1 MTRSMAPMTL
11 PIEPATMAPAPG
23 TMDWLGAAGADADA
37 DADGAAVG
45 A

>member
-1 MTRSMAPMTL
+1 MTL

-37 DADGAAVG
+37 DADADSDGAAVG